1 MEAGQPMSSSFQVQD
16 HRVTVTATVST
27 AGLSS
32 VIDQFGY
39 RPVAI
44 DMSTAW
50 TTGPI
55 SFLGGNDTAAMLSVY
70 DSTAELSLSSAI
82 ALANVTLAFKQDFSQ
97 ALRAHRYSQVRSG
110 LAAGASTQ
118 AAARTL
124 TLVYIPQ

>member
-1 MEAGQPMSSSFQVQD
+1 MSTSFQVQD

-97 ALRAHRYSQVRSG
+97 SLGAHRYIQVRSG

>member
-1 MEAGQPMSSSFQVQD
+1 MEASLSTAFQIQD
-16 HRVTVTATVST
+16 HRITVVTSVST

-32 VIDQFGY
+32 VIDQMGY

-50 TTGPI
+50 TTAPI
-55 SFLGGNDTAAMLSVY
+55 SFLGGNDTTTLLSVY
-70 DSTAELSLSSAI
+70 DSTAELSMSPAI
-82 ALANVTLAFKQDFSQ
+82 VLANVTLAFKQDFSES
-97 ALRAHRYSQVRSG
+97 LGAHRYIQVRSG